1 MDESID
7 DTSRSPS
14 VSLTKKR
21 KFESDHQSSPR
32 KLNNINSSSDQDD
45 RDTATEKIHSIS
57 DKESS
62 TDVDHLKS
70 SHQEKNKKRL
80 KKIPKSDSDN
90 YPSIT
95 FSNDC
100 RLQSQIKISDLQSL
114 ILYILADGSSPKF
127 VSVRNRPQIR
137 KVVVLMIPGLEL
149 SMFKT
154 SDAPEKEPAYSS
166 PDFFYPKKLITDKL
180 PDNIKLFA
188 EMFEH
193 VWPVKTPGD
202 DKYMKMHSPFHAMLT
217 APIPKS
223 IEEIRESKTKK
234 GPKTAKEPHGWKNK
248 PALITEFCHTPE
260 ELLENDYVLHPA
272 MYDNDEEKEKLQE
285 QRLMAK
291 TSKEFGWV
299 DTLVADFENSLLH
312 GLSKLSES
320 TIIDWEVLAMDCEM
334 CLTGESE
341 SSLTRISIV
350 AWDNSV
356 VLDEL
361 VKPEN
366 PITNYLTQY
375 SGITKKMLEN
385 VTTTLIDIQEK
396 LVKLLHP
403 RTILIGHSLNSDLT
417 ALKITHPFIID
428 TALLYPHPRGPPLK
442 SSLKL
447 LAQRYLGREIQKGHG
462 STGPG
467 AGHDSIEDAK
477 TCLDLVKQK
486 CEKGKDWGTYGSY
499 GENIFK
505 RVARTGV
512 QYKCQE
518 IPGSLPKTGKSS
530 AAVDWG
536 NPGKGPGAA
545 ANFSISCKSDEE
557 VMEGVIRAIHGDI
570 DGKEIPGGGVDF
582 IWGRLRELEATKGW
596 WNKNQQNSSHI
607 SQTMD
612 NSPGGVH
619 VKIGIEATSIKSSSE
634 SAIPLSSTS
643 HDCPKIMSKVTAD
656 LTNRI
661 YKIYSSLPPCT
672 AFVIYSGSGSPIEM
686 SRLQSMQSTFK
697 REYKIKKW
705 DQLSVKW
712 TDVEEQA
719 LRKAHLRARNG
730 VGFLGIK

>member
-1 MDESID
+1 MDNSID
-7 DTSRSPS
+7 DTSRSPT
-14 VSLTKKR
+14 VLITKKR

-32 KLNNINSSSDQDD
+32 KLNNIKSSSDQDGHD
-45 RDTATEKIHSIS
+45 ATTVKIRSTS

-62 TDVDHLKS
+62 TDFDCLKS
-70 SHQEKNKKRL
+70 SYQDKNNKRL
-80 KKIPKSDSDN
+80 KKIPKSDSAS

-95 FSNDC
+95 FSKDC

-127 VSVRNRPQIR
+127 VSIRNRSQIR

-154 SDAPEKEPAYSS
+154 SDAQEKEPAYSS
-166 PDFFYPKKLITDKL
+166 PDFFYPKKIITDQL

-188 EMFEH
+188 EMFEY

-202 DKYMKMHSPFHAMLT
+202 DKYMKMYSPLHAMLM
-217 APIPKS
+217 APKPRS

-234 GPKTAKEPHGWKNK
+234 GPKKAKEPHGWKNK
-248 PALITEFCHTPE
+248 PAPITDFCHTLD

-272 MYDNDEEKEKLQE
+272 MYDNDEEKEELQE
-285 QRLMAK
+285 HRHLTK

-299 DTLVADFENSLLH
+299 DTRVAKFENSSANRLN
-312 GLSKLSES
+312 KLSES
-320 TIIDWEVLAMDCEM
+320 TTTDWEVLAMDCEM

-366 PITNYLTQY
+366 QITNYLTQY
-375 SGITKKMLEN
+375 SGITKNMLKN
-385 VTTTLIDIQEK
+385 VTTTLTDIQER

-417 ALKITHPFIID
+417 ALKITHPYIVD

-442 SSLKL
+442 SSLKM

-486 CEKGKDWGTYGSY
+486 CEKGKEWGIYDSH

-536 NPGKGPGAA
+536 NPCKGPGAA
-545 ANFSISCKSDEE
+545 ASFSISCKSDEE

-582 IWGRLRELEATKGW
+582 IWGRLRELEAMKGW
-596 WNKNQQNSSHI
+596 WNKNQQNSNDI
-607 SQTMD
+607 TQ
-612 NSPGGVH
+612 NREKSPVGMQAE
-619 VKIGIEATSIKSSSE
+619 IGNEATSVKSTSVST
-634 SAIPLSSTS
+634 SPLLSTS
-643 HDCPKIMSKVTAD
+643 HDCSEIMSQVTAD
-656 LTNRI
+656 LTKRI
-661 YKIYSSLPPCT
+661 FKIYSSLPSCT
-672 AFVIYSGSGSPIEM
+672 AFVIYSGSGNPTEM

-697 REYKIKKW
+697 REYKTKKW

>member
-7 DTSRSPS
+7 DTSRSPTIS
-14 VSLTKKR
+14 ITKKR

-32 KLNNINSSSDQDD
+32 KSKNIKSLSDQDNH
-45 RDTATEKIHSIS
+45 DTTTVKIRSNSTE
-57 DKESS
+57 ESS
-62 TDVDHLKS
+62 IDNDCLKS
-70 SHQEKNKKRL
+70 SHQDKSNKRL

-95 FSNDC
+95 FSKDC

-127 VSVRNRPQIR
+127 VSIRNRPQIR

-154 SDAPEKEPAYSS
+154 SDTQEKEPAYSS
-166 PDFFYPKKLITDKL
+166 PDFFYPKKLITDQL

-188 EMFEH
+188 EMFEY

-202 DKYMKMHSPFHAMLT
+202 DKYMRMHSPLHAMLT
-217 APIPKS
+217 APIPRS

-248 PALITEFCHTPE
+248 PALVTDFCHTPD

-272 MYDNDEEKEKLQE
+272 LYDNDEEKEKLQE
-285 QRLMAK
+285 HRHLTK

-299 DTLVADFENSLLH
+299 DTLVAKFENSSVN
-312 GLSKLSES
+312 GLNKLSEG
-320 TIIDWEVLAMDCEM
+320 TTTDWEVLAMDCEM

-350 AWDNSV
+350 AWDNSI

-366 PITNYLTQY
+366 QITNYLTQY

-385 VTTTLIDIQEK
+385 VTTTLIDIQKK

-417 ALKITHPFIID
+417 ALKITHPYIID

-486 CEKGKDWGTYGSY
+486 CEKGKEWGVYDSH

-545 ANFSISCKSDEE
+545 ANFSISCKNDEE

-582 IWGRLRELEATKGW
+582 IWGRLRELEVKKGW
-596 WNKNQQNSSHI
+596 WNKNQQNSNDTT
-607 SQTMD
+607 QNRD
-612 NSPGGVH
+612 KSPDRMQAE
-619 VKIGIEATSIKSSSE
+619 IGIEATSVKPTSVSTS
-634 SAIPLSSTS
+634 PLSSTS
-643 HDCPKIMSKVTAD
+643 HDCSEIMSQVTAD
-656 LTNRI
+656 LTKRI
-661 YKIYSSLPPCT
+661 FKIYSSLPPCT
-672 AFVIYSGSGSPIEM
+672 AFVIYSGSGNPIEM

-697 REYKIKKW
+697 REYKTKKW